1 MRAND
6 MLHRI
11 SCRQYPSCIG
21 ATTLRRLCEL
31 NDGCH
36 NNNDLLNLISYDE
49 RFRNTKCKTT
59 DLLIFYNV
67 FTKYGGRCC
76 PIAVSSFLCMADTS
90 YGRYCSMAVTSCI
103 VIDEV

>member
-31 NDGCH
+31 KDGCH

-49 RFRNTKCKTT
+49 RFINTKCKTT